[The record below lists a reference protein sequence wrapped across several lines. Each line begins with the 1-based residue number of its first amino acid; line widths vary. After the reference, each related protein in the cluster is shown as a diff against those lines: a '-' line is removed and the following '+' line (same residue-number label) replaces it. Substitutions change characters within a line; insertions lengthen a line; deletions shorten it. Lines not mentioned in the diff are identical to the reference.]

1 MPTIDNITKM
11 YLGDTLISSG
21 GGSKENEII
30 SRDISDSYTNSSV
43 DKIGNYA
50 FRECYY
56 LTSVNFASVDNI
68 GKYAFTDC
76 SRLTSVDFPSVD
88 IINVYAFYGCSKL
101 TTVNFP
107 IVTIIDNYVFRS
119 CSKLTS
125 VDFPKVISI
134 GTYAFYNCSALTSVI
149 IRTTSKVCTLYNANA
164 FTSTP
169 IASGTGYIYVPDSLV
184 SSYKSATNWSTYAN
198 QIKGLSELS

>member
-1 MPTIDNITKM
+1 M
-11 YLGDTLISSG
+11 G
-21 GGSKENEII
+21 GESKENEII
-30 SRDISDSYTNSSV
+30 SRDIGDSYTNSSV
-43 DKIGNYA
+43 DKIGNNA

-56 LTSVNFASVDNI
+56 LTSVNFASADNI
-68 GKYAFTDC
+68 GKYAFTNC
-76 SRLTSVDFPSVD
+76 SKLTTVDFPSVD
-88 IINVYAFYGCSKL
+88 IINIYAFGYCTNL

-107 IVTIIDNYVFRS
+107 IVTIIDNYVFGY

-125 VDFPKVISI
+125 VDFPKVIRI
-134 GTYAFYNCSALTSVI
+134 GSYAFYSCSKLAQVI
-149 IRTTSKVCTLYNANA
+149 IRTTSKVCTLNNVNA

-198 QIKGLSELS
+198 QIRGLSELS